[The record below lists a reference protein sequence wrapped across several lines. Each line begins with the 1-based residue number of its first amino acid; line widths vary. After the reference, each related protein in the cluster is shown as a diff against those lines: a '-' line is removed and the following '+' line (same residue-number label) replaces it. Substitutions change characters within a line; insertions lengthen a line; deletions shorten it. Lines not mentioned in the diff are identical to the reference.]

1 MMTPKP
7 LETRMLLTI
16 QRPGRWL
23 AAAIL
28 LILLVLF
35 SIWLSYEYG
44 RNVAGYDSAVK
55 ETEIAQLTHQLEL
68 AHAEISEYQ
77 HQAAMLERNSQIDS
91 NASSELQATLAT
103 AQSEVMELKKELS
116 FYKSIV
122 SPEDTKR
129 AVAIQTIELNP
140 DGEGGY
146 QYRIMVSQRGRND
159 RFVRG
164 VLKVSLKGSQ
174 DGVETVIPLKNVSK
188 KAKKPL
194 KFGFKYFQN
203 LEGDLKLPA
212 TFRPETMRVQV
223 KPSSKRIDVVDEQF
237 AWTDLTAGG
246 TQNVGQ

>member
-1 MMTPKP
+1 MSPKP
-7 LETRMLLTI
+7 LETRLLVTVH
-16 QRPGRWL
+16 RPGLWL
-23 AAAIL
+23 ATLGLIVL
-28 LILLVLF
+28 LLLAGF
-35 SIWLSYEYG
+35 WMSYEYG
-44 RNVAGYDSAVK
+44 RSVAGYDAGQAAEESARLQH
-55 ETEIAQLTHQLEL
+55 ELERANAQIAEM
-68 AHAEISEYQ
+68 Q